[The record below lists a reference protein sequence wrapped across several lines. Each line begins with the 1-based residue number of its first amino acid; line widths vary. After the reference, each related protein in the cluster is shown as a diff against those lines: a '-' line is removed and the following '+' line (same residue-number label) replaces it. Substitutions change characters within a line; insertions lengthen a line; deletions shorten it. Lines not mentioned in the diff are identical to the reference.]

1 MYYLSAEEEN
11 PAFVLALAIPPKPRI
26 NWLVNPS

>member
-11 PAFVLALAIPPKPRI
+11 PAFVLAPAVPQ
-26 NWLVNPS
+26 NHA